1 MVDNI
6 TQLSVTTQQ
15 SFWRVNVTPPLPQG
29 TTLTIG
35 LSTSHLQT
43 KFTPPGSGTISGT
56 SVVTKNNN
64 VINVNSSTVPVI
76 TTVPRAFCSPL
87 TQDETSFSNGYGTI
101 TIGPNDVVSG
111 VTTSILTITSS
122 QVDIN
127 GCSTLLAEDV
137 SINIVSPTLSG
148 AVCSSVGFR
157 GTTQVISNSNP

>member
-1 MVDNI
+1 
-6 TQLSVTTQQ
+6 
-15 SFWRVNVTPPLPQG
+15 
-29 TTLTIG
+29 
-35 LSTSHLQT
+35 
-43 KFTPPGSGTISGT
+43 
-56 SVVTKNNN
+56 
-64 VINVNSSTVPVI
+64 VPVI

-122 QVDIN
+122 QVGIN